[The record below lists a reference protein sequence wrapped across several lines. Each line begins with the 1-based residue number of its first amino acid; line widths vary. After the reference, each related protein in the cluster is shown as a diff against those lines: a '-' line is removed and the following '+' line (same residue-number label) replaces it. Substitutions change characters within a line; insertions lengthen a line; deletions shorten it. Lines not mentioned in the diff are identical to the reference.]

1 MPPLNFP
8 PPLFHMNPPPN
19 PFWDFVAG
27 IEDHPFFAQYRAPF
41 PPAGPPPPPQPPHAA
56 RPTADTTATEAD
68 EKAQGKQ
75 QQQQTNVE
83 GPPEVDP
90 TTLRPEGHSMPF
102 RGRGRFA
109 EAFNDRDRSKSPS
122 NTSGSGSDSCNEG
135 RQHRRRGSRGR
146 GDHHQHRPHGHH
158 GRHGPHGHGPWGGRG
173 GHRGPPP
180 PPPFGMPPFMMFG
193 GSPGFGGHGP
203 HGPPP
208 PPPPGGEGP
217 HGHGHGP
224 HPPPPPPPG
233 AEGPHGHGHGPG
245 PHGRGGF
252 GWSRGRGGCP
262 RGGFGRHGPGH
273 RSPPHGA
280 PFGGH
285 GPRPRQGPF
294 DLGTLF
300 NNLGE
305 RFGVDLTPL
314 AGSLGL
320 DAGRFNSPRSQ
331 ESDFEPKTDIFDS
344 PSHYIMHLSLPGAK
358 KSDVGVEWD
367 GEHSVLRV
375 TGVVHRPGVDEEMMS
390 HLVVD
395 GRKRE
400 TGVFEKNIRLGTQKE
415 PASVDVAGITA
426 KMVDGVLIVSVPKVE
441 KKFQKKEVRIEN
453 SPPAEDTHMDEEDV
467 SAAADAAYMEMGRD
481 HTMWSADTTQNSTKD
496 SSSKETPKEAEH
508 QTARDDRSE
517 TLGFDHPNAT
527 VDTLP
532 AYEPEK
538 SDSQKNYNNG
548 QQRQETRG
556 LPAHEEEMSDWEKA
570 GSEDE
575 GEGEYVKI
583 NVD

>member
-1 MPPLNFP
+1 MPPNFP
-8 PPLFHMNPPPN
+8 HPPPLLFHMNPPPN

-27 IEDHPFFAQYRAPF
+27 IEDHPFFAQYR
-41 PPAGPPPPPQPPHAA
+41 PAGPPPPAPHAA
-56 RPTADTTATEAD
+56 RPAAPNTNTTATEAH

-75 QQQQTNVE
+75 QQHETNVE
-83 GPPEVDP
+83 DPPEVDP
-90 TTLRPEGHSMPF
+90 TTLRPEGEGQSQNMPF

-122 NTSGSGSDSCNEG
+122 NTSGSGSDSGNEG

-146 GDHHQHRPHGHH
+146 GDHHQHHPHGHH

-180 PPPFGMPPFMMFG
+180 PPPPFGMPPFMMFG
-193 GSPGFGGHGP
+193 GPPGFGGHGP
-203 HGPPP
+203 HRPPP
-208 PPPPGGEGP
+208 PPAGPEGP
-217 HGHGHGP
+217 DGSGHGH
-224 HPPPPPPPG
+224 
-233 AEGPHGHGHGPG
+233 G

-262 RGGFGRHGPGH
+262 RGGLGRHGPGH

-285 GPRPRQGPF
+285 GPRPGQGPF

-320 DAGRFNSPRSQ
+320 DAGRFNSPRSHK
-331 ESDFEPKTDIFDS
+331 SDFEPRTDIFDG
-344 PSHYIMHLSLPGAK
+344 PSHYVMHLSLPGAK

-367 GEHSVLRV
+367 DEHSILRV

-426 KMVDGVLIVSVPKVE
+426 KMVDGVLIVTVPKVE
-441 KKFQKKEVRIEN
+441 RKFQKKEVRIDN
-453 SPPAEDTHMDEEDV
+453 SPPAEDTQMDEEDV

-481 HTMWSADTTQNSTKD
+481 HTMWGADTTQDSTKD
-496 SSSKETPKEAEH
+496 SSSKEAPKEAEH

-538 SDSQKNYNNG
+538 SDSQKNDTNG
-548 QQRQETRG
+548 QQGRETRA
-556 LPAHEEEMSDWEKA
+556 PPEHEEEMSDWEKA
-570 GSEDE
+570 SSEDD